1 MSLLWR
7 LSALLVVALVLPLA
21 RGQDEAEA
29 RAKAALALAKAK
41 RERLQSAGKGA
52 QVPTDCHTDYTAAVR
67 EAERT
72 GKPMVLWV
80 GVQCSDHP
88 ELRRS
93 LKDAVHCHMARRAG
107 QREPGVVIIGGDGI
121 EYVVRPEKIGPNT
134 ADRIREA
141 WARPYVPPIRGDVR
155 ISEDISYYT
164 PLPRWEVM
172 PMYVGNFPS
181 GAACSP
187 TG

>member
-1 MSLLWR
+1 MSLFWR
-7 LSALLVVALVLPLA
+7 LSALLVVALVVPLA
-21 RGQDEAEA
+21 RGQDDSEA

-41 RERLQSAGKGA
+41 REREKGKGA
-52 QVPTDCHTDYTAAVR
+52 EVPADCHKDYTAAVR

-80 GVQCSDHP
+80 GVQCTDHP
-88 ELRRS
+88 ELR
-93 LKDAVHCHMARRAG
+93 KDLRNAVHCHMARRAG

-121 EYVVRPEKIGPNT
+121 EYVVRPEKINATT
-134 ADRIREA
+134 ADKIREA

-155 ISEDISYYT
+155 ISEEISFYM
-164 PLPRWEVM
+164 PRWEVM
-172 PMYVGNFPS
+172 PIHVGNFPA
-181 GAACSP
+181 GAACGS